1 MCVWVNYSVCLLQL
15 ITVWSGGPWSSF
27 YQVQQKECITF
38 DLDLNAKQKIEKA
51 ARVLPQNLST
61 SFRGRMCQWPG
72 REDRIT
78 SKVMCC
84 NFTGRTEGLPRM
96 DWFNVLRRL
105 ISLRR
110 HSVLPPWSICASVYP
125 KTNFWESQSEKWT
138 LWRTSCVS
146 PFSQFFTFVASLECN
161 CFTGVRDL
169 NPFM

>member
-1 MCVWVNYSVCLLQL
+1 MSIATHNRVIRWA
-15 ITVWSGGPWSSF
+15 WSSF
-27 YQVQQKECITF
+27 YQVQQKERITF

-138 LWRTSCVS
+138 LCGLHACHPFPNFLLLWRVWSVIVS
-146 PFSQFFTFVASLECN
+146 RGWEILIPLCKIYSES
-161 CFTGVRDL
+161 
-169 NPFM
+169 

>member
-1 MCVWVNYSVCLLQL
+1 MKFLL
-15 ITVWSGGPWSSF
+15 SSAT
-27 YQVQQKECITF
+27 ERAPF

-96 DWFNVLRRL
+96 EWFNVLRRL
-105 ISLRR
+105 ISLHR
-110 HSVLPPWSICASVYP
+110 HSVLPPWYICASVYP
-125 KTNFWESQSEKWT
+125 KTNFWESQSEK
-138 LWRTSCVS
+138 
-146 PFSQFFTFVASLECN
+146 
-161 CFTGVRDL
+161 
-169 NPFM
+169 